1 MRSVSYPLIVTKKL
15 KMDLMEKG
23 KESLQLLEWKQTCKW
38 LATFSLVKS
47 GSFINS
53 RILFGT
59 APEIQV
65 QETIDLLN
73 GNSCLKIVNKKNIYE
88 LDCAFMLIEIQSSH
102 KRQNQKK
109 WKEKISGESYC
120 QAQVESQ
127 HWQTFHADLL
137 TTLHGAS

>member
-73 GNSCLKIVNKKNIYE
+73 GNSCLKIVKKKYIYT
-88 LDCAFMLIEIQSSH
+88 S
-102 KRQNQKK
+102 
-109 WKEKISGESYC
+109 
-120 QAQVESQ
+120 
-127 HWQTFHADLL
+127 
-137 TTLHGAS
+137 